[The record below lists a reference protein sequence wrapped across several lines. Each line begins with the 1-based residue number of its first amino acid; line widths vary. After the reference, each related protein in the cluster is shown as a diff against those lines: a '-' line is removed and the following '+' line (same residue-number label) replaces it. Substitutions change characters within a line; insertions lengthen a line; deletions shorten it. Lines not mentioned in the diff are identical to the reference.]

1 MSAPKVAF
9 VNLGCR
15 VNRDELDDIADTLLA
30 LGCELS
36 PSAEADAVVV
46 NSCAVT
52 AEAEAKTRKLLR
64 RMAALPQAP
73 EVVATG
79 CTMNLRWLDRKSVV

>member
-1 MSAPKVAF
+1 MSAPKVSF

-36 PSAEADAVVV
+36 PIAEAYAVLV

-52 AEAEAKTRKLLR
+52 AEAAANTRKLLR
-64 RMAALPQAP
+64 RMAALPP
-73 EVVATG
+73 
-79 CTMNLRWLDRKSVV
+79 SP